1 MPKASTF
8 YTKRARASLVLLW
21 IGAIILLIAMLYNWR
36 AETDSSKSDT
46 ALLKSKGIFAD
57 ELLLSSQDLQLG
69 ESVGLINIS
78 LNRGT
83 TVNVIEDE
91 AKLETSTSPERKL
104 VYSKILKNKIKKISS
119 TPSNNNNGFIIKPL
133 PQ

>member
-1 MPKASTF
+1 MPKTSTF
-8 YTKRARASLVLLW
+8 YTKRASASLVLLW
-21 IGAIILLIAMLYNWR
+21 IGAVILLMVMLYNWR
-36 AETDSSKSDT
+36 TETDSSKSNT
-46 ALLKSKGIFAD
+46 ALLKAKGIFAD

-78 LNRGT
+78 LNRGAIANAT
-83 TVNVIEDE
+83 EDEDE

-104 VYSKILKNKIKKISS
+104 VYSKMLKNKIKKISS
-119 TPSNNNNGFIIKPL
+119 TPANNGFIIKPL

>member
-8 YTKRARASLVLLW
+8 YTRRARASLVLLW
-21 IGAIILLIAMLYNWR
+21 IGAIILLMLMLYNWR
-36 AETDSSKSDT
+36 IETDSSKSST
-46 ALLKSKGIFAD
+46 ALLKAKGIFAD

-69 ESVGLINIS
+69 ENVGLINIS
-78 LNRGT
+78 LNRGAIA
-83 TVNVIEDE
+83 NAAEDE

-104 VYSKILKNKIKKISS
+104 VYSKMLKNKIKKISS
-119 TPSNNNNGFIIKPL
+119 TPSGNGFIIKPL